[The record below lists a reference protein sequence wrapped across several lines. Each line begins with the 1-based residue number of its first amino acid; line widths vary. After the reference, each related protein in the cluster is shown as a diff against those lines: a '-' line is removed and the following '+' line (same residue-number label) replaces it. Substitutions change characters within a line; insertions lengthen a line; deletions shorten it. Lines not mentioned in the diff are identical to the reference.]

1 MSRVEK
7 VSKINKRASLF
18 IRHLRVVTKIN
29 LSFQPP
35 IVVLNVFVVEADR
48 LEAKDSNGYSDPYCM
63 LGIRPGECST
73 PSIKSP
79 RERSPNPGKHNS
91 RGLG

>member
-1 MSRVEK
+1 MSAALNGAVK
-7 VSKINKRASLF
+7 VIKVCNCLF
-18 IRHLRVVTKIN
+18 FLF
-29 LSFQPP
+29 FQPP

-63 LGIRPGECST
+63 LGIRPGENT
-73 PSIKSP
+73 IPKSP

-91 RGLG
+91 RGSLG